1 MNQKLLTL
9 TEGAEICAVS
19 YARMAEM
26 ARIGLVPAVR
36 LGRQIRLDPEKLA
49 AFIDQ
54 GGKPLPG
61 GWRRKAK

>member
-9 TEGAEICAVS
+9 AEGAEICAVT

-26 ARIGLVPAVR
+26 ARTGMVPAVR

-49 AFIDQ
+49 VFIEQ

-61 GWRRKAK
+61 GWRREAR